1 MADDEQ
7 ATADPA
13 ARDLGDDLPAQG
25 QDALPSDPPG
35 KAAELL
41 QVRDSLRKLL
51 DATTLIMSDL
61 SLDEVLRKV
70 VTAAGDIADARYAA
84 LGVIGPDG
92 DELERFIYTGITP
105 AEAQLI
111 GPLPRGHGLLGALIR
126 DPKPIRLTDLTTD
139 ARSVG
144 VPAHHPPIH
153 SFLGAPIRVR
163 DRIYG
168 NLYLAESR
176 VGAFTDEDTQLLLAL
191 SGIAGVAIEN
201 ARLYELAQRRQRW
214 LRASTELTQRLL
226 AAGVDPMRA
235 VGERI
240 LSLAD
245 AALVTVVVP
254 ATESEALRVAAAV
267 GRHAETYAELLFP
280 REGSLSG
287 LVMAARA
294 PAKLDGPADADR
306 LGIQLYT
313 APPARPVMALPLI
326 GTDTVI
332 GTLIVSRSK
341 RQGRFTDTDVELG
354 STFAAYAAVAVE
366 LARAREDRLRIGLLE
381 DRDRIAEDL
390 HDHVIQRLFA
400 TGLTMQS
407 MIGGLPDTLRRK
419 ANLVVDDLD
428 ETIRQ
433 IRSTIFDLHEPPP
446 ELPTLRSRVLAVVEE
461 MSGVLP
467 PMELRFTGAVDLA
480 AGKSLVED
488 VEAVTRES
496 LTNVVKHADA
506 RRATVAVAVTDGILD
521 VMVSDD
527 GVGLSDTE
535 RRSGLA
541 NLRRRAVS
549 RGGTFTVG
557 SNPDGTGTRVEWTTP
572 I

>member
-1 MADDEQ
+1 VGDEQ
-7 ATADPA
+7 RA
-13 ARDLGDDLPAQG
+13 
-25 QDALPSDPPG
+25 
-35 KAAELL
+35 
-41 QVRDSLRKLL
+41 DSLRTML
-51 DATTLIMSDL
+51 DATTSIMQQL
-61 SLDEVLRKV
+61 SLDEVLRTV
-70 VTAAGDIADARYAA
+70 VKAAGDLAGAQYAA

-92 DELERFIYTGITP
+92 DELERFVYTGITP
-105 AEAQLI
+105 DEAEQI

-126 DPKPIRLTDLTTD
+126 DPVPIRLADLTTD
-139 ARSVG
+139 PRSVG
-144 VPAHHPPIH
+144 VPASHPPIR

-163 DRIYG
+163 DQIYG

-176 VGAFTDEDTQLLLAL
+176 AGAFTEEDTQLLVALA
-191 SGIAGVAIEN
+191 GIAGIAVEN
-201 ARLYELAQRRQRW
+201 ARLFELAARRQRW
-214 LRASTELTQRLL
+214 LQASTELTQRLL

-240 LSLAD
+240 LRLAD
-245 AALVTVVVP
+245 ARLVTVVVP
-254 ATESEALRVAAAV
+254 DADSAALRVAAAV
-267 GRHAETYAELLFP
+267 GRDAETYAGMLFP

-306 LGIQLYT
+306 LGVQLFT
-313 APPARPVMALPLI
+313 APAKRPVMALPLI

-332 GTLIVSRSK
+332 GTLIVSRAK

-366 LARAREDRLRIGLLE
+366 LARAREDRHRIGLLE

-400 TGLTMQS
+400 TGLTVQS
-407 MIGGLPDTLRRK
+407 MIGALPEKLRGK

-433 IRSTIFDLHEPPP
+433 IRSTIFDLHDGSTES
-446 ELPTLRSRVLAVVEE
+446 PTLRSRVLTVVEE

-467 PMELRFTGAVDLA
+467 PLELRFTGAVDLA
-480 AGKSLVED
+480 ADESLVDD
-488 VEAVTRES
+488 VEAVTREALS
-496 LTNVVKHADA
+496 NVAKHAKA
-506 RRATVAVAVTDGILD
+506 GRATVAVFVGDGILE
-521 VMVSDD
+521 VMISDD
-527 GVGLSDTE
+527 GVGLADTT

-541 NLRRRAVS
+541 NLRRRAVG
-549 RGGTFTVG
+549 RGGSFDVG
-557 SNPDGTGTRVEWTTP
+557 PNQGGTGTRVDWTTP